1 MSFEEGDI
9 HVWSELFA
17 DSELKTRLV
26 DMDNEV
32 LDLTLKE
39 VSRLLEEQYDKNKSI
54 GVPLA
59 ALVMKGFNIHDAK
72 CMVLQVMLIEDPE
85 EGVE

>member
-1 MSFEEGDI
+1 
-9 HVWSELFA
+9 
-17 DSELKTRLV
+17 
-26 DMDNEV
+26 MDNEV

-39 VSRLLEEQYDKNKSI
+39 VSRLLEEQYDMNKNI

-72 CMVLQVMLIEDPE
+72 RMVNRPHCNSNAPPNPTTRP
-85 EGVE
+85 

>member
-1 MSFEEGDI
+1 MSFEEGDT
-9 HVWSELFA
+9 HAWSEILA
-17 DSELKTRLV
+17 DNNVKERLV

-39 VSRLLEEQYDKNKSI
+39 VSSLLEEQYEKNKNI

-72 CMVLQVMLIEDPE
+72 RMVLQVMLIEDPE
-85 EGVE
+85 DSE